1 MNYYKIYNQLILR
14 AKKENR
20 KKGEG
25 VYYERHHIIPRCI
38 GGTDDDDN
46 LVLLTAR
53 EHFIVHKLLCE
64 IHPNDNKLLYAYW
77 MMSNKTQS
85 ENQQRLYNITN
96 REYERIKLLISET
109 RKSFTH
115 SDESKKKI
123 SQSGKGKIPWNKG
136 LKNPFSAEAL
146 DKMSKAAK
154 GKTAWNKDIS
164 PSDETKRKM
173 SEWQRNRI
181 NKPKSEEHKL
191 KISKTL
197 TGRKYG
203 PMTEEHKQKIRQT
216 KLNKKK
222 HKLNLDLISKSII
235 LLLIIIFY

>member
-1 MNYYKIYNQLILR
+1 MNYQKIYNQLITR
-14 AKKENR
+14 ARHR
-20 KKGEG
+20 KLDG
-25 VYYERHHIIPRCI
+25 YIERHHIVPKCI
-38 GGTDDDDN
+38 GGTDDSEN
-46 LVLLTAR
+46 LVDLTAR
-53 EHFIVHKLLCE
+53 EHFIAHKLLCE
-64 IHPNDNKLLYAYW
+64 LHPNNDKLLYAYW

-85 ENQQRLYNITN
+85 GNQQRLYNISN
-96 REYERIKLLISET
+96 REYERIKLLISEA

-115 SDESKKKI
+115 SDETKKKI

-154 GKTAWNKDIS
+154 GRPAWNKGVS

-173 SEWQRNRI
+173 SKWQSNRI

-197 TGRKYG
+197 KGRKNG
-203 PMTEEHKQKIRQT
+203 PMSEETKQKIREAH
-216 KLNKKK
+216 LNKKNQ
-222 HKLNLDLISKSII
+222 L
-235 LLLIIIFY
+235 